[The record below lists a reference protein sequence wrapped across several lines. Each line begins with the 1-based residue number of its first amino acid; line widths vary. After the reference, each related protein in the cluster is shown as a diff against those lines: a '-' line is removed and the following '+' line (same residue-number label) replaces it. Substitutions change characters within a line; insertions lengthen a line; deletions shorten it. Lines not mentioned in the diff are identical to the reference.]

1 MITVIIDAGHGG
13 KDPGAVHGDYR
24 EKDQT
29 LGIAKRLQVK
39 LAEKNINSILTRD
52 KDEYIPLLHRA
63 EIAKKIYIPLLH
75 RAEIAKK
82 ITDNAVFISIH
93 LNASKNHAGT
103 GFESFVLSRSS
114 GDNKELQDMLH
125 EAIAKINTKYRIKD
139 RGKKEASF
147 LVLKHVKHIPA
158 ILLELFFI
166 DAAIEKIV
174 GSNYYTEVATAMAT
188 AIADNYK

>member
-13 KDPGAVHGDYR
+13 TDPGAVHGHYR

-39 LAEKNINSILTRD
+39 LAEKNIHSIMTRD
-52 KDEYIPLLHRA
+52 KDEYIQPLHRA
-63 EIAKKIYIPLLH
+63 EIAKKI
-75 RAEIAKK
+75 K
-82 ITDNAVFISIH
+82 DNAVFISIH

-103 GFESFVLSRSS
+103 GFESFVLSKSS
-114 GDNKELQDMLH
+114 GDNKALQDTLH
-125 EAIAKINTKYRIKD
+125 DAIARLNTSYGLKD

-166 DAAIEKIV
+166 DADIEKIK
-174 GSNYYTEVATAMAT
+174 GSNYYSEVATVIAT
-188 AIADNYK
+188 AIADNYKFNN

>member
-1 MITVIIDAGHGG
+1 MITVIIDPGHGG
-13 KDPGAVHGDYR
+13 KDQGAVYGYYR
-24 EKDQT
+24 EKDQA

-39 LAEKNINSILTRD
+39 LAEKNINSIMTRD

-63 EIAKKIYIPLLH
+63 EIAKKI
-75 RAEIAKK
+75 K
-82 ITDNAVFISIH
+82 DNAVFISIH
-93 LNASKNHAGT
+93 LNASKSHTGS
-103 GFESFVLSRSS
+103 GFESFVFYRNS
-114 GDNKELQDMLH
+114 GNKELQDILH

-147 LVLKHVKHIPA
+147 LVLKQIKHIPA

-166 DAAIEKIV
+166 DTDIEKIK
-174 GSNYYTEVATAMAT
+174 GSNYYSEIATVIAT

>member
-1 MITVIIDAGHGG
+1 MTVIIDPGHGG

-39 LAEKNINSILTRD
+39 LAEKNIHSIMTRD
-52 KDEYIPLLHRA
+52 KDEYIPLLHRV
-63 EIAKKIYIPLLH
+63 EIAKKI
-75 RAEIAKK
+75 K
-82 ITDNAVFISIH
+82 DNAVFVSIH
-93 LNASKNHAGT
+93 LNASRSHKAS
-103 GFESFVLSRSS
+103 GFESFVFSRNS
-114 GDNKELQDMLH
+114 GNNKELQDVLH

-147 LVLKHVKHIPA
+147 LVLKQIKHIPA

-166 DAAIEKIV
+166 DADIEKIK
-174 GSNYYTEVATAMAT
+174 GSNYYSEIATVIAT

>member
-1 MITVIIDAGHGG
+1 MIVIIDPGHGG

-39 LAEKNINSILTRD
+39 LAEKNIHSILTRD
-52 KDEYIPLLHRA
+52 KDEYIPLSYRV
-63 EIAKKIYIPLLH
+63 EIAKKI
-75 RAEIAKK
+75 K
-82 ITDNAVFISIH
+82 DNAVFISLH
-93 LNASKNHAGT
+93 LNASKSHTGS
-103 GFESFVLSRSS
+103 GFESFVFSRNS
-114 GDNKELQDMLH
+114 GNKELQDALH
-125 EAIAKINTKYRIKD
+125 DAIAKLNIKYRIKD

-166 DAAIEKIV
+166 DADIEKIQD
-174 GSNYYTEVATAMAT
+174 SNYYSEVATVIAT
-188 AIADNYK
+188 TIADNYKFNN

>member
-1 MITVIIDAGHGG
+1 MIVIIDPGHGG

-39 LAEKNINSILTRD
+39 LAEKNINSIMTRD
-52 KDEYIPLLHRA
+52 KDEYIPLLYRA
-63 EIAKKIYIPLLH
+63 EIAKKI
-75 RAEIAKK
+75 K
-82 ITDNAVFISIH
+82 DNAVFISLH
-93 LNASKNHAGT
+93 LNASKSHTGS
-103 GFESFVLSRSS
+103 GFESFVFSRNS
-114 GDNKELQDMLH
+114 GNKELQDILH
-125 EAIAKINTKYRIKD
+125 EAIMELNTKYRIKD

-158 ILLELFFI
+158 ILLELLFI
-166 DAAIEKIV
+166 DTDIKKIE
-174 GSNYYTEVATAMAT
+174 GSNYYTEVATVIAT

>member
-29 LGIAKRLQVK
+29 LGIAKRLEVK
-39 LAEKNINSILTRD
+39 LAEKNINSIMTRD
-52 KDEYIPLLHRA
+52 KDEYIPLLYRA
-63 EIAKKIYIPLLH
+63 EIAKKI
-75 RAEIAKK
+75 K
-82 ITDNAVFISIH
+82 DNAVFISLH
-93 LNASKNHAGT
+93 LNTSKSHTGS
-103 GFESFVLSRSS
+103 GFESFVFSRNS
-114 GDNKELQDMLH
+114 GNKELQDILH
-125 EAIAKINTKYRIKD
+125 EAIMELNTKYRIKD

-166 DAAIEKIV
+166 DTDIKKIE
-174 GSNYYTEVATAMAT
+174 GSNYYTEVATVIAT
-188 AIADNYK
+188 AIADNYKFNN

>member
-1 MITVIIDAGHGG
+1 MIVIIDPGHGG
-13 KDPGAVHGDYR
+13 KDPGAVHGGYK
-24 EKDQT
+24 EKDQA

-39 LAEKNINSILTRD
+39 LAEKNINSIMIRD

-63 EIAKKIYIPLLH
+63 EIAKKI
-75 RAEIAKK
+75 K
-82 ITDNAVFISIH
+82 DNAVFISLH
-93 LNASKNHAGT
+93 LNASKSHTAS
-103 GFESFVLSRSS
+103 GFESFIFSRNS
-114 GDNKELQDMLH
+114 GNNKELQDMLH

-147 LVLKHVKHIPA
+147 LVLKQIKHIPA

-166 DAAIEKIV
+166 DADIEKIK
-174 GSNYYTEVATAMAT
+174 GSNYYSEIATAIAT

>member
-1 MITVIIDAGHGG
+1 MIVIIDPGHGG

-39 LAEKNINSILTRD
+39 LAEKNIHSILTRD

-63 EIAKKIYIPLLH
+63 EIAKKI
-75 RAEIAKK
+75 K
-82 ITDNAVFISIH
+82 DNAVFISIH
-93 LNASKNHAGT
+93 LNASESHKAS
-103 GFESFVLSRSS
+103 GFESFVLSKKS
-114 GDNKELQDMLH
+114 GNKELQDILH
-125 EAIAKINTKYRIKD
+125 DTIAVLNSKYSIKD

-166 DAAIEKIV
+166 DADIKKIE
-174 GSNYYTEVATAMAT
+174 GSNYYTEVATVIAT
-188 AIADNYK
+188 AIADNYKFNN

>member
-13 KDPGAVHGDYR
+13 KDSGAVYGHYR

-39 LAEKNINSILTRD
+39 LAEKNINSMMTRD

-63 EIAKKIYIPLLH
+63 EIAKKI
-75 RAEIAKK
+75 K
-82 ITDNAVFISIH
+82 DNAVFISIH
-93 LNASKNHAGT
+93 LNASKSHKAS
-103 GFESFVLSRSS
+103 GFESFVFSRNS
-114 GDNKELQDMLH
+114 GNKELQDILH
-125 EAIAKINTKYRIKD
+125 EAIMELNTKYRIKD

-147 LVLKHVKHIPA
+147 LVLKQIKHIPA

-166 DAAIEKIV
+166 DADIEKIKD
-174 GSNYYTEVATAMAT
+174 SNYYSEVATVIAT
-188 AIADNYK
+188 AIADNYKF

>member
-1 MITVIIDAGHGG
+1 MTVIIDPGHGG

-39 LAEKNINSILTRD
+39 LTEKNIHSILTRD
-52 KDEYIPLLHRA
+52 KDEYIPLLYRA
-63 EIAKKIYIPLLH
+63 EIAKKI
-75 RAEIAKK
+75 K
-82 ITDNAVFISIH
+82 DNAVFISLH
-93 LNASKNHAGT
+93 LNASKSHTGS
-103 GFESFVLSRSS
+103 GFESFVLSRTS
-114 GDNKELQDMLH
+114 GKNKELQDILH
-125 EAIAKINTKYRIKD
+125 EAIMDLNTKYRIKD

-166 DAAIEKIV
+166 DADIEKIK
-174 GSNYYTEVATAMAT
+174 GSNYYSEIATVIAT
-188 AIADNYK
+188 AIADNYKFNN